1 MLIHRPTAL
10 HLIRPYYA
18 IWHLIHTFHKV
29 KKTKKKKKLAKHLQ
43 NLSIQTKEHISWFI
57 SNAWLLLWQSAE
69 EQFVAETSPDNRDLE
84 IILIY
89 GLPGSVK
96 EFFTPEIRLMLRL
109 VVGLIRSNNV
119 FAVGPTVWLD
129 FEDTLIYQ

>member
-29 KKTKKKKKLAKHLQ
+29 KKKKKKLAKHLQ

-57 SNAWLLLWQSAE
+57 SDAWLLLWQSAE
-69 EQFVAETSPDNRDLE
+69 EQFVAETSP
-84 IILIY
+84 
-89 GLPGSVK
+89 
-96 EFFTPEIRLMLRL
+96 
-109 VVGLIRSNNV
+109 RSN
-119 FAVGPTVWLD
+119 
-129 FEDTLIYQ
+129 IYIMLEKINNCILTMIQDI